1 MKKIIT
7 LVLAIALVFG
17 CVASL
22 ASCSKQ
28 ELNFGKSFS
37 ALDSQMDVLIGLN
50 AKTIDVGVMDSVMAG
65 YYMSQDSTYSDS
77 LMIVEGLTLAT
88 EQYGIAARKGSGL
101 TKKINQ
107 ALIDLAKDGTVDEI
121 ADKYG
126 LKSEICIDKNATVSE
141 MTAAEKA
148 DWDYVVAQEKFI
160 VGYTLF
166 APIAYEDNDGK
177 LIGFDIELAKAVA
190 EELDLDVEFKI
201 INWNTKEA
209 ELESKTIDCIWN
221 GMTITEERAANM
233 AISSPY
239 MSNEQVIITKADVA
253 ANYATAGSLDGKIVV
268 AEAGSAG
275 EELATTNEYFA
286 GAEFIP
292 VDTMAKAIMEV
303 AAGTADA
310 CVVDYITALGMIG
323 EGTDYADLAKV
334 DGVEFAKE
342 EYGIA
347 FRKGS
352 DMVEKVNAAI
362 AELYADGT
370 LADIAEW
377 YNLGTQLIEQ

>member
-65 YYMSQDSTYSDS
+65 YYMSQDSTYSES

-107 ALIDLAKDGTVDEI
+107 ALIDLAKDGTADEI

-148 DWDYVVAQEKFI
+148 DWDYVVSQEKFI

-221 GMTITEERAANM
+221 GMTITDERKAEM
-233 AISSPY
+233 EVSIPY
-239 MSNEQVIITKADVA
+239 MNNKQVAVIRKADKDLYKNTDDMKNA
-253 ANYATAGSLDGKIVV
+253 IIG
-268 AEAGSAG
+268 AEDGSAG
-275 EELATTNEYFA
+275 
-286 GAEFIP
+286 
-292 VDTMAKAIMEV
+292 MS
-303 AAGTADA
+303 
-310 CVVDYITALGMIG
+310 CVV
-323 EGTDYADLAKV
+323 
-334 DGVEFAKE
+334 KE
-342 EYGIA
+342 E
-347 FRKGS
+347 
-352 DMVEKVNAAI
+352 EK
-362 AELYADGT
+362 
-370 LADIAEW
+370 
-377 YNLGTQLIEQ
+377 